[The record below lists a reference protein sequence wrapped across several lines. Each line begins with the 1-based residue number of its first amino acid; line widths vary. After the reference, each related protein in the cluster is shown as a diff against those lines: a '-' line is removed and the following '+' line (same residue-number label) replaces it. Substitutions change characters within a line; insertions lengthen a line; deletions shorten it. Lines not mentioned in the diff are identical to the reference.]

1 MNTTIRTERMNHNWD
16 DSLLLGIE
24 TIDKQHKSF
33 FTLLNEII
41 SLSENNNNEDKVL
54 DLLNEL
60 EMHSECHFKTE
71 EALMREANSP
81 NLEEH
86 INQHNVFQKKT
97 KDFMVVYSYGNKV
110 LINKIIAF
118 MKQWLIT
125 HIREYD
131 ADYAKCVKTY
141 YAQKTMFSH

>member
-1 MNTTIRTERMNHNWD
+1 MNTTIRTEKMNPNWD

-24 TIDKQHKSF
+24 TIDKQHNSF

-41 SLSENNNNEDKVL
+41 SLSENNDNENKVL
-54 DLLNEL
+54 NLLSEL

-81 NLEEH
+81 NMEEH
-86 INQHNVFQKKT
+86 INQHNLFQKKT

-110 LINKIIAF
+110 LINKITAF

-141 YAQKTMFSH
+141 YAQKAMFSH

>member
-1 MNTTIRTERMNHNWD
+1 MNTTIRTEKMNPNWD

-24 TIDKQHKSF
+24 TIDKQHNSF

-41 SLSENNNNEDKVL
+41 SLSENNDNENKVL
-54 DLLNEL
+54 NLLSEL

-81 NLEEH
+81 NMEEH
-86 INQHNVFQKKT
+86 INQHNLFQKKT

-110 LINKIIAF
+110 LINKITAF

-141 YAQKTMFSH
+141 YAQKSMFSH

>member
-1 MNTTIRTERMNHNWD
+1 MNTKIKTKEMNHNWD

-24 TIDKQHKSF
+24 TVDKQHKSF

-41 SLSENNNNEDKVL
+41 TLSENDDAEGKVM
-54 DLLNEL
+54 DLLNRL
-60 EMHSECHFKTE
+60 EIQSECHFKTE

-81 NLEEH
+81 NMEEH
-86 INQHNVFQKKT
+86 INQHNLFQKKT

-125 HIREYD
+125 HIREFD
-131 ADYAKCVKTY
+131 ADYAKCVK
-141 YAQKTMFSH
+141 ADSDKKQ

>member
-1 MNTTIRTERMNHNWD
+1 MNTTIRTEKMNPNWD

-24 TIDKQHKSF
+24 TIDKQHNSF

-41 SLSENNNNEDKVL
+41 SLSENNDNEDKVL
-54 DLLNEL
+54 NLLSEL

-81 NLEEH
+81 NMEEH
-86 INQHNVFQKKT
+86 INQHNLFQKKT

-110 LINKIIAF
+110 LINKITAF

-141 YAQKTMFSH
+141 YAQKAMFSH

>member
-1 MNTTIRTERMNHNWD
+1 MNTTIRTEKMNPNWD

-24 TIDKQHKSF
+24 TIDKQHNSF

-41 SLSENNNNEDKVL
+41 SLSENNDNENKVL
-54 DLLNEL
+54 NLLSEL

-86 INQHNVFQKKT
+86 INQHNLFQKKT

-110 LINKIIAF
+110 LINKITAF

-141 YAQKTMFSH
+141 YAQKAMFSH